1 MLLRFFGYLL
11 LCVALVAAAFDGA
24 RMLADKGELAFTSV
38 LQHWQTLNPAGLA
51 AMQQAVESINPYLWS
66 PLLMTVLVLPAWMVA
81 GGLGMAIYI
90 AGYRRPRPDL
100 PEGI

>member
-1 MLLRFFGYLL
+1 MALRFLGYVL
-11 LCVALVAAAFDGA
+11 LCLALAATAFDGA

-38 LQHWQTLNPAGLA
+38 FQHWQTLHPAGLA
-51 AMQQAVESINPYLWS
+51 AAQQAVESVNPYLWS

-81 GGLGMAIYI
+81 GGLGIMLYM

-100 PEGI
+100 PDAI

>member
-1 MLLRFFGYLL
+1 MFLRFLGYLF
-11 LCVALVAAAFDGA
+11 LCGALAAAAFDGA

-51 AMQQAVESINPYLWS
+51 AVRQAIEGASSYLWS
-66 PLLMTVLVLPAWMVA
+66 PLMMSVLVLPAWMVA
-81 GGLGMAIYI
+81 GGLGIALYM
-90 AGYRRPRPDL
+90 AGYRRPRPNL

>member
-1 MLLRFFGYLL
+1 MLLRFLGYFF

-38 LQHWQTLNPAGLA
+38 LQHWQTLHPAGLA
-51 AMQQAVESINPYLWS
+51 AVQQAVEGINSHLWS
-66 PLLMTVLVLPAWMVA
+66 PLLMSVLVLPAWMVA
-81 GGLGMAIYI
+81 GGLGIALYM
-90 AGYRRPRPDL
+90 AGYRRPRPNL